1 MSCTDC
7 KYKGMYLKRRIF
19 PEQGKGNK
27 VKNWKQKAISVWF
40 KDENKLPGDQN
51 DWIDEKLLKIRNE

>member
-19 PEQGKGNK
+19 PEMGKGNK
-27 VKNWKQKAISVWF
+27 WYQCDYPLPSYATSKAIMNHWGAGCKVYVKQLTKQK
-40 KDENKLPGDQN
+40 
-51 DWIDEKLLKIRNE
+51 